1 MTQTSVLRIIDANL
15 NRASEGLRFLEEIAR
30 FILNDAELSQ
40 KLKNIRHELVSA
52 DLMYNKE
59 LLLARDAQGDVG
71 ADITAPGQEEAKELS
86 VLTVANSRRVQEAL
100 RVLEEIAKVKGIPL
114 TLSSEKYER
123 ARFAVYTL
131 EQEIVFKLLRQ
142 EKLKFIKGLYAI
154 IDTETLKGRPHAL
167 LTREVIRGGAR
178 VIQLR
183 DKVSTR
189 QELYPVAGEVRKI
202 CADAGVLFI
211 VNDYLDLA
219 LAVDADG
226 LHIGQTDLP
235 LSEARRLL
243 PPDKILGLSTQ
254 TVAQAIQA
262 EKDGADYIGAGA
274 VFPTTSKPDAKV
286 SGLTMLSEIRK
297 AVKLPVV
304 AIGGITLQNIGEVI
318 AAGAD
323 SAAVISAILSAQSP
337 EEAARQ
343 FVAKFKSK

>member
-1 MTQTSVLRIIDANL
+1 MSQTSVLRIIDANL
-15 NRASEGLRFLEEIAR
+15 NRASEGLRVLEEIAR
-30 FILNDAELSQ
+30 FILDDAELSQ
-40 KLKNIRHELVSA
+40 KLKNIRHELVSS

-59 LLLARDAQGDVG
+59 LLLARDAEGDVG
-71 ADITAPGQEEAKELS
+71 ADITAPGQEETKELS
-86 VLTVANSRRVQEAL
+86 VLAVANSRRVQEAL

-154 IDTETLKGRPHAL
+154 IDTEALKGRPHAA
-167 LTREVIRGGAR
+167 LTREVIRGGTR

-189 QELYPVAGEVRKI
+189 QELYLVACEVRNI

-219 LAVDADG
+219 LAVGADG

-243 PPDKILGLSTQ
+243 PPDKILGISTQ

-274 VFPTTSKPDAKV
+274 VFSTTSKPDAKV
-286 SGLTMLSEIRK
+286 SGLTMLSEIRR
-297 AVKLPVV
+297 AVKLPIV
-304 AIGGITLQNIGEVI
+304 AIGGITLQNVGGVI

-337 EEAARQ
+337 EEAAKQ